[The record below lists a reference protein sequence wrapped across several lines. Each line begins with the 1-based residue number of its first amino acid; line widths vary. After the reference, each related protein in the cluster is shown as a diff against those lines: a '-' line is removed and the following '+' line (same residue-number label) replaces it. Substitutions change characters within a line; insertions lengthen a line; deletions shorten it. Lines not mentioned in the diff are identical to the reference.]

1 MAYLIDGHNLIP
13 KVDLHLEDPQDEMK
27 LVALVQDF
35 CRIRQVDAEIYFD
48 GARHGQATRKTLG
61 RVKIHF
67 SRPGFSADAAIES
80 RLLKLGSQSR
90 NWIVV
95 SSDNRVKAAGHHAH
109 ARVMSS
115 EEFSN
120 LIAQTRS
127 ALDPGAKE
135 GSLLDDEQVEEWM
148 EVFKSRKP

>member
-13 KVDLHLEDPQDEMK
+13 KVGLHLEDPQDEMK
-27 LVALVQDF
+27 LVTLVQDF
-35 CRIRQVDAEIYFD
+35 CRIRQVNAEIYFD
-48 GARHGQATRKTLG
+48 GTQPGVTTLKILG
-61 RVKIHF
+61 RVKINF
-67 SRPGFSADAAIES
+67 SRQGFSADAAIEA
-80 RLLKLGSQSR
+80 RLVKLGSQSR
-90 NWIVV
+90 NWIIV
-95 SSDNRVKAAGHHAH
+95 SSDNRVKTAGHHAQ

-120 LIAQTRS
+120 LIVQTRS